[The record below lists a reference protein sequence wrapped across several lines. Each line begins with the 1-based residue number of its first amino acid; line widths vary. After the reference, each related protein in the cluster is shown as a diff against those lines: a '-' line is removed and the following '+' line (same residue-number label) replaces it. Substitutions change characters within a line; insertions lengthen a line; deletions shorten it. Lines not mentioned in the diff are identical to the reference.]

1 MCIHTH
7 VHTHSENMYYWNGIW
22 KRSQIWVV
30 SRYLF
35 LSKMSVRCLVCKTLI
50 SHQMILHVWSSSKHP
65 CLYSVHAK
73 WLLDK
78 TSHPREREESGVL
91 PYVGLHRVRHD
102 WSDLPAAAAAAAI
115 KDPLVWSSCLR
126 VILDRTKYD
135 QASGTFW
142 CGTNILGS
150 FWTGPDM
157 TKYQGRFDVEWL
169 SLAYFEQDQVWPGIR
184 DLLVCNKCLRV
195 ILERTKYD

>member
-7 VHTHSENMYYWNGIW
+7 IHTHSENMYYWNGIW

-78 TSHPREREESGVL
+78 TSHPRERGV
-91 PYVGLHRVRHD
+91 
-102 WSDLPAAAAAAAI
+102 WCAAI
-115 KDPLVWSSCLR
+115 CGAAQSQTRLKRLTSS
-126 VILDRTKYD
+126 
-135 QASGTFW
+135 S
-142 CGTNILGS
+142 S
-150 FWTGPDM
+150 SSS
-157 TKYQGRFDVEWL
+157 YQGPFGVEQL
-169 SLAYFEQDQVWPGIR
+169 SKGHFGQNQI
-184 DLLVCNKCLRV
+184 
-195 ILERTKYD
+195 

>member
-35 LSKMSVRCLVCKTLI
+35 LSKMSIRCLVCKTLI

-78 TSHPREREESGVL
+78 TSHPRERGA
-91 PYVGLHRVRHD
+91 
-102 WSDLPAAAAAAAI
+102 WCAAI
-115 KDPLVWSSCLR
+115 CGAAQSQTRLKRLTSS
-126 VILDRTKYD
+126 
-135 QASGTFW
+135 S
-142 CGTNILGS
+142 S
-150 FWTGPDM
+150 SS
-157 TKYQGRFDVEWL
+157 YQGPFGVEQL
-169 SLAYFEQDQVWPGIR
+169 SKGHFGQNQIWPGIR
-184 DLLVCNKCLRV
+184 DLLVWNRYLRV
-195 ILERTKYD
+195 ILDRTRYDQISGTFWYGVVIFGLFWTGPSMTRYQGPFGV